1 MGAVIPAGF
10 AQIAYATL
18 TTGDSEE
25 MLWTCG
31 LDVSGGGTAAAL
43 LDDLKSAWDSNILPI
58 TSSVVSLSRIL
69 LKYGPVSTGPA
80 YELPGGELGT
90 DGGSL
95 PPPNCAV
102 LVQKHTGQGGRKG
115 RGRVYLPGISS
126 ISGGLDSAGNFTQA
140 KADDVTTAMEGWRTD
155 ITAGDTGPGGT
166 PVLLHSDATTPYDI
180 ESFVCVPKLA
190 TQRRRLRP

>member
-10 AQIAYATL
+10 AQVAYATL

-31 LDVSGGGTAAAL
+31 LDVSGGGTSAAL
-43 LDDLKSAWDSNILPI
+43 LADLKTAWDDNIAPI
-58 TSSVVSLSRIL
+58 TSSVVSLNRVL

-80 YELPGGELGT
+80 YELPGGTLGT

-102 LVQKHTGQGGRKG
+102 LVQKHTIMGGRKG
-115 RGRVYLPGISS
+115 RGRTYLPGISS
-126 ISGGLDSAGNFTQA
+126 VSGGLDSAGNYTQA
-140 KADDVTTAMEGWRTD
+140 KADQVTAAMEGWRTD
-155 ITAGDTGPGGT
+155 ITAGNTGPGAT
-166 PVLLHSDATTPYDI
+166 PVLLHSDATTPYEI
-180 ESFVCVPKLA
+180 TSFVATLKLA